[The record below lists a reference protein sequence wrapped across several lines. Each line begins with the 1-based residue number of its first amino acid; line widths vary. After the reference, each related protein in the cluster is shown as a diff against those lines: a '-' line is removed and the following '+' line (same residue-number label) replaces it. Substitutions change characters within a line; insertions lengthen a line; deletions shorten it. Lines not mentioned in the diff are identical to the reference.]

1 MKNPLSKKKGR
12 GKKKVVKIKSAVELV
27 DASNGGGDENA
38 PQESFTRKNRRAG
51 ATDSSDEP
59 FFQRKFRRWC
69 KETGNEDPIFLLL
82 FYVLFIV
89 VVFAFGL
96 VQKQPTPDTYYLTN
110 SIVDV
115 IIEEEFPGI
124 NVRKSF
130 RQIGEEE
137 EMWEFLEGP
146 FSYLFQNCTDEKDIR
161 CHAKAHKNI
170 YIMDK
175 VILTQVRV
183 KGTPINDE
191 GGCVIPALVGA
202 SLSGALDK
210 CYYAF
215 DTELTDTDLT
225 FNKSLVPE
233 SVAECF
239 TLYPKPLE
247 NTFGGFHTLNY
258 GKRGYACLGETV
270 GDSFT
275 EKIKTLHRNGYVDEG
290 TRAVYLDFT
299 AFSPGLGLFLY
310 MQVGFEFLAAGSLFP
325 YYSTNVFQAEQ
336 SNRGDQTGRTV
347 AFVFLYLFVSIYCTK
362 LCCNFY
368 HHTNRKKYCTVG
380 KMFDAMNYALL
391 FAVGMLSIDK
401 ASKEALASSGKIDAF
416 AKRDVLQYISSVDD
430 YIDWILSVCII
441 FTVVNVFEYVQIS
454 KKLSVVVRTLIRA
467 RIELFYSL
475 ITISIV
481 IFGYS
486 IAFHVAFGSKLAA
499 FRSVHISFL
508 TCISTMFVDVELRED
523 LWYINR
529 VLGPLLLLTYM
540 LFVTFIVM
548 SLCLAIIET
557 AFHQVTEEMKKEG
570 SENDPLAMAL
580 KKQLQKIR
588 NTQMKIR
595 QGRGSTY
602 MGDGATNSTRNLFG
616 KLSWKKTAKLA
627 AAKKDATKEDATSEK
642 VAADGNAMQSP
653 KPTRW
658 TMHETDDGTPYYYDN
673 DSGITQWENPMYAEP
688 VTFQEA
694 ATSRTSGVQ
703 SFV

>member
-1 MKNPLSKKKGR
+1 
-12 GKKKVVKIKSAVELV
+12 
-27 DASNGGGDENA
+27 
-38 PQESFTRKNRRAG
+38 
-51 ATDSSDEP
+51 
-59 FFQRKFRRWC
+59 
-69 KETGNEDPIFLLL
+69 
-82 FYVLFIV
+82 
-89 VVFAFGL
+89 
-96 VQKQPTPDTYYLTN
+96 
-110 SIVDV
+110 
-115 IIEEEFPGI
+115 
-124 NVRKSF
+124 
-130 RQIGEEE
+130 
-137 EMWEFLEGP
+137 
-146 FSYLFQNCTDEKDIR
+146 
-161 CHAKAHKNI
+161 
-170 YIMDK
+170 
-175 VILTQVRV
+175 
-183 KGTPINDE
+183 
-191 GGCVIPALVGA
+191 
-202 SLSGALDK
+202 
-210 CYYAF
+210 
-215 DTELTDTDLT
+215 
-225 FNKSLVPE
+225 
-233 SVAECF
+233 
-239 TLYPKPLE
+239 
-247 NTFGGFHTLNY
+247 
-258 GKRGYACLGETV
+258 
-270 GDSFT
+270 
-275 EKIKTLHRNGYVDEG
+275 
-290 TRAVYLDFT
+290 
-299 AFSPGLGLFLY
+299 
-310 MQVGFEFLAAGSLFP
+310 
-325 YYSTNVFQAEQ
+325 
-336 SNRGDQTGRTV
+336 
-347 AFVFLYLFVSIYCTK
+347 
-362 LCCNFY
+362 
-368 HHTNRKKYCTVG
+368 
-380 KMFDAMNYALL
+380 
-391 FAVGMLSIDK
+391 MLSIDK